1 MSRLFTI
8 VENVCP
14 CCENVKM
21 TLKCRCGALHLGDIL
36 LAVNGE
42 PVSRLTVDAV
52 TQLMG
57 EQRGASLRLEVLPGA
72 AARTRGSVRDENTG
86 KFSVPP
92 LKETES
98 VDLPKFF
105 H

>member
-8 VENVCP
+8 VENFYP

-21 TLKCRCGALHLGDIL
+21 ALKCRCGALHLGDIL
-36 LAVNGE
+36 LGVNGE

-57 EQRGASLRLEVLPGA
+57 EQRGPSLRLEVLPGA
-72 AARTRGSVRDENTG
+72 AARTRGSVRHENTA

-92 LKETES
+92 IKET
-98 VDLPKFF
+98 
-105 H
+105 

>member
-8 VENVCP
+8 VGHFCI

-21 TLKCRCGALHLGDIL
+21 TFKCRCGALHLGDIL

-52 TQLMG
+52 SQLMG

-72 AARTRGSVRDENTG
+72 AARTRGSVRHENTA
-86 KFSVPP
+86 KFLFRLSRRQDP
-92 LKETES
+92 
-98 VDLPKFF
+98 
-105 H
+105 